1 MPTCQKCKKG
11 VLEYD
16 FDYIGCEVEVWGC
29 DNKECCALFHV
40 DMEIVRDFNNMRE
53 VKEGVLKHGI

>member
-16 FDYIGCEVEVWGC
+16 FDYIGCEVETWSC
-29 DNKECCALFHV
+29 DNKECCALFHI
-40 DMEIVRDFNNMRE
+40 DIEIVRDYDNMRE
-53 VKEGVLKHGI
+53 VQE